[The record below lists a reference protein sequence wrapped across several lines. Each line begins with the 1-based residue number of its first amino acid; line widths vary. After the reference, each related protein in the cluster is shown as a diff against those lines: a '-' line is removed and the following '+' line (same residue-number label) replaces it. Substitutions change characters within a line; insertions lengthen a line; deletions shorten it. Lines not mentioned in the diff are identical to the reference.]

1 MKKIVKEALAEKGLP
16 NFGNRR
22 PHKNATH
29 NLCTCG
35 GTRKEHFNNK
45 SGHPFS
51 AGGAKNDLSLSYAER
66 ERQQKGTKKNA

>member
-1 MKKIVKEALAEKGLP
+1 MKKAVKEALAEKGLP

-29 NLCTCG
+29 NLCDCG

-45 SGHPFS
+45 CGHPFR
-51 AGGAKNDLSLSYAER
+51 AGGVKNNLSLSGE
-66 ERQQKGTKKNA
+66 ELKRQQKGKNA